1 MDVSVPVTQADLDVL
16 NRKIDRLTDLME
28 EQQRRGQAMDELKA
42 DMVPIVNHMIKLSID
57 ELAEIG
63 NEFQFE
69 DLLYLVKH
77 LLRDTQLLVSTL
89 DQLEALHD
97 LADEAQILGKQMFN
111 QVVDQLETMEQA
123 GYFEFARGGMY
134 VMERVV
140 NEFGEEDVRALG
152 DNIVLI
158 LNTVKDMTQPEI
170 MHFIRNT
177 MLLAEKEIEKP
188 VDISYGSLLGQ
199 MRDPEVRHGLA
210 LTMRVLKAIGSQA
223 SSNGDKPVMDSGA

>member
-1 MDVSVPVTQADLDVL
+1 MDVAVPVTQADLEIL
-16 NRKIDRLTDLME
+16 NNKIDRLTDLME

-97 LADEAQILGKQMFN
+97 FADEAQILGKQMFN

-140 NEFGEEDVRALG
+140 SEFGEEDVRALG

-158 LNTVKDMTQPEI
+158 LNTIKDMTQPEI

-177 MLLAEKEIEKP
+177 LLLAEKEIEKP
-188 VDISYGSLLGQ
+188 VDISYRSLLTQ

-210 LTMRVLKAIGSQA
+210 LTMRVLKAVGSQA
-223 SSNGDKPVMDSGA
+223 STNGNEKDLDTGA